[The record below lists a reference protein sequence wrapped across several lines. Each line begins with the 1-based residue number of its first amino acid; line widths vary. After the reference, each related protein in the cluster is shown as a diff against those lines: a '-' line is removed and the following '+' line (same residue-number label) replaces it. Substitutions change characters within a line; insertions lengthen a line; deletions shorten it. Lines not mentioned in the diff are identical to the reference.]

1 VLKLTSSSPAPVYQ
15 PSQRPGDNSV
25 PPFQRPGLDPIPP
38 TQNWPYQP
46 IFTTPVVLPGISSTS
61 FKGTY
66 FFKPIDT
73 TFPTAL
79 FTFDDDYIRFEG
91 CNVNRLP
98 YAAYSDGVFVL
109 LQGGSSTLRY
119 CQVDYDGAY
128 VQILSK
134 TTRYQKTTTG
144 YDLYSQ
150 DQLLA
155 RLEKKVRN

>member
-1 VLKLTSSSPAPVYQ
+1 M
-15 PSQRPGDNSV
+15 
-25 PPFQRPGLDPIPP
+25 
-38 TQNWPYQP
+38 
-46 IFTTPVVLPGISSTS
+46 
-61 FKGTY
+61 
-66 FFKPIDT
+66 
-73 TFPTAL
+73 
-79 FTFDDDYIRFEG
+79 
-91 CNVNRLP
+91 P

-134 TTRYQKTTTG
+134 TTRYQKTPTG